1 MTRYERIKSL
11 SIDEMAVVM
20 AAQFLAGNLL
30 GCGLIDSK
38 DEGEKYLKV
47 LLDTE
52 EGHAAIEETK
62 QHLLEGVDNDG

>member
-1 MTRYERIKSL
+1 MTRYEKIKSL

-38 DEGEKYLKV
+38 NEGEKYVNV

-62 QHLLEGVDNDG
+62 QHLLEEVDNDA